1 MPLNS
6 FLTLALHDTCIYHH
20 TRPSSPPT
28 HPLRDA
34 CEKLWGEE
42 LKELVV
48 ERGKRGAGPL
58 VVRPDSGDPST
69 VVVKVLETLGS
80 KFGTT
85 VNSKGY
91 KMLPPYLRVMQVCA
105 ATASIMQVSS
115 FTVHLNEWWTNLYN
129 YNKTFSTQH

>member
-1 MPLNS
+1 MYKYSVNATKQFS
-6 FLTLALHDTCIYHH
+6 YTCAARYIVYIYITTHV
-20 TRPSSPPT
+20 PPPT

-42 LKELVV
+42 LKELVM

-85 VNSKGY
+85 LNSKGY

-105 ATASIMQVSS
+105 ATASIIYTCKFLHS
-115 FTVHLNEWWTNLYN
+115 LYI
-129 YNKTFSTQH
+129 